1 MSANKAY
8 KCRIYPN
15 TNQKK
20 YFSKVFG
27 CVRFLYNKMLSDK
40 KDYYK
45 NNGQNLIT
53 YPSKYKEEFPFL
65 KEVDS
70 LALCSAWIDLNFAY
84 SNFFREIKKGN
95 KMQGFPKYKSKKNR
109 QTYRT
114 NNQKNSI
121 RIENGYIK
129 LPKIGFIKLCLH
141 RCIKD
146 NELVKN
152 VVVEKDTDDKYYISI
167 TVECLD
173 TKNNNETK
181 GDKKEIV
188 GIDMSMKH
196 FLVSSGGEKINH
208 PKYLLKNENK
218 LKKYQRKLSKK
229 QKGSI
234 NRAKSRLRV
243 AKLHK
248 KISNQRKDFL
258 HKLSYYFVSNYKNIV
273 IENLSIKGMQK
284 GMFGKS
290 INDLGWSEFVRQ
302 LSYKSEWYGSS
313 LYKVDR
319 DFPSSKLCSSCH
331 IKNTTLRLSD
341 AKWTCSSCNTLH
353 DRDINTSLNLKAY
366 SYKEI
371 KTKAGTA

>member
-8 KCRIYPN
+8 KYRIYPN

-20 YFSKVFG
+20 YFSKAFG

-40 KDYYK
+40 KDYYEK
-45 NNGQNLIT
+45 NKKNLSVN
-53 YPSKYKEEFPFL
+53 PSNYKNEFPFL

-70 LALCSAWIDLNFAY
+70 LALCSAWIDLNSAY

-95 KMQGFPKYKSKKNR
+95 RTQGFPKYKSKKNR

-121 RIENGYIK
+121 RIENDYIK
-129 LPKIGFIKLCLH
+129 IPKIGFVKLALH
-141 RCIKD
+141 RNIKS
-146 NELVKN
+146 NEVIKN
-152 VVVEKDTDDKYYISI
+152 VVVEKDTDDKYYISV

-173 TKNNNETK
+173 VKNNDKTK
-181 GDKKEIV
+181 DNKKEVV
-188 GIDMSMKH
+188 GIDMSMRH
-196 FLVSSGGEKINH
+196 FLVSSEGEKINH
-208 PKYLLKNENK
+208 PKYLLKNESK
-218 LKKYQRKLSKK
+218 LKRYQKK
-229 QKGSI
+229 QKGSR

-243 AKLHK
+243 ARLHR

-258 HKLSYYFVSNYKNIV
+258 HKLSYYFAANYKNIV

-290 INDLGWSEFVRQ
+290 VNDLGWYEFLRQ
-302 LSYKSEWYGSS
+302 LSYKSEWYGFY
-313 LYKVDR
+313 LHKADR
-319 DFPSSKLCSSCH
+319 YFPSSKLCNNCS
-331 IKNTTLRLSD
+331 IKNTTLKLSD
-341 AKWTCSSCNTLH
+341 TRWTCSGCNTLH
-353 DRDINTSLNLKAY
+353 DRDINAALNLKNY
-366 SYKEI
+366 YKEI